1 MISGGLLGF
10 WLIDVQE
17 GFQRP
22 QFPAAYVIASDKTV
36 LHLMNAK
43 NPIIAQ
49 INVHKDMKM
58 KIWTKS
64 YSTLDLIHWG
74 NIFSNALQEEISFQC
89 YYIAHLMDPEKIKT
103 NSDLEFSTYD
113 PSKAS
118 ALQE

>member
-74 NIFSNALQEEISFQC
+74 NIFSNALQEEISFQ
-89 YYIAHLMDPEKIKT
+89 
-103 NSDLEFSTYD
+103 
-113 PSKAS
+113 
-118 ALQE
+118 